1 MTKTRMMKMK
11 MKTKM
16 KMKKKMKMKTNSLA
30 TIIDLIDDNRMEVQF
45 PNDIDTRDQRGD
57 CLLRHPY

>member
-57 CLLRHPY
+57 YVC